1 LKARILAMERM
12 AAGAAARTVTSTS
25 RWRPMR
31 VLRRDGRSTGAALL
45 ALLAWDAS
53 GADLAAV
60 RLFGNAH
67 GFAWRDSF
75 WTGTLLHDGGRVA
88 AWGLLALLVAA
99 ALREGVETA
108 TQPGR
113 ATRWRWIA
121 VMLAGVL
128 AVPAIKRLSLTSCPW
143 DLAEFGGVAHYVSHW
158 APGLGDGGAGHCFP
172 SGHAVAAF
180 AFLGLYFQ
188 WRDLNPQRARAWLA
202 GVLAAGLVFGGAQ
215 LVRGAHYPSH
225 TLWTAWL
232 CWAMCA
238 VAAAVFDIRRPRAA

>member
-1 LKARILAMERM
+1 MKSKTRAVGPLVIGIEHAVATPP
-12 AAGAAARTVTSTS
+12 AP
-25 RWRPMR
+25 WRLMQA
-31 VLRRDGRSTGAALL
+31 LRRDGPSTLATLL

-53 GADLAAV
+53 GADLAAA

-75 WTGTLLHDGGRVA
+75 WTSTLLHDGGRIA
-88 AWGLLALLVAA
+88 AWVLLALLAAA
-99 ALREGVETA
+99 ALRAGAETA
-108 TQPGR
+108 AQPGR

-121 VMLAGVL
+121 VMLAGVV
-128 AVPAIKRLSLTSCPW
+128 AVPALKRLSLTSCPW

-158 APGLGDGGAGHCFP
+158 VPGLNDGGAGHCFP

-188 WRDLNPQRARAWLA
+188 WRDLNPRRARVWLL
-202 GVLAAGLVFGGAQ
+202 GVLGAGLVFGGAQ

-232 CWAMCA
+232 CWALCA
-238 VAAAVFDIRRPRAA
+238 TAAAVFGAGRSRPV